1 MLCLQAAR
9 EVDGTRRWREHANMS
24 RHFVKVLPRL
34 LSKVPSGEGP
44 EAESPGRLGE
54 LQGRPGGCRS
64 EGRLGKLRFTPAL
77 WAVCSGQ
84 REGDPPPA
92 DPTVLQPGRV

>member
-1 MLCLQAAR
+1 MLCLQGAR

-44 EAESPGRLGE
+44 EAGSGRWGAPGQVRRLQEGAGDAPRHACSLGS
-54 LQGRPGGCRS
+54 LQRTKR
-64 EGRLGKLRFTPAL
+64 R
-77 WAVCSGQ
+77 
-84 REGDPPPA
+84 
-92 DPTVLQPGRV
+92 